1 MERRVRWHY
10 GAAMGTILASLGPRI
25 FAMWIF
31 IVGLIL
37 GTFLGAVMQILG
49 YFVSQKTQFE
59 RNKIKFLPS
68 KTLEMKLVSIKDEL
82 GTLLFQGRLRCR
94 FVIAFYRY
102 CFTNFKLSMHL
113 STHLFILDS

>member
-1 MERRVRWHY
+1 MERRVRCHY
-10 GAAMGTILASLGPRI
+10 GAAMGTILACLGPRI
-25 FAMWIF
+25 IGLWLFLL
-31 IVGLIL
+31 GLIL
-37 GTFLGAVMQILG
+37 GTVLGAVMQILG
-49 YFVSQKTQFE
+49 FFVTEKTQFK
-59 RNKIKFLPS
+59 RNKIKFVPS
-68 KTLEMKLVSIKDEL
+68 ETLEMKVVSIKDEL